1 MVITPFDRYRTSL
14 GSKPITDFERRTIL
28 NPLLQDSTITKM
40 IGLKMI
46 TDGNAD
52 NNLLGLM
59 LAAGGSL

>member
-1 MVITPFDRYRTSL
+1 MVITPFDRYRASL
-14 GSKPITDFERRTIL
+14 GSKPITDFERKTIL